1 MLMLAFASAETM
13 MAATPLQDS
22 TIPRTVNA
30 AVCAPR
36 PISFL
41 LERKVHHLMLM
52 LALASAENMV
62 AATPLRLAI
71 CRPTAA
77 STQQSSIF
85 STLLMRPARM
95 ASANLRRARVRC
107 LGLGQRSYTCSVRMA

>member
-1 MLMLAFASAETM
+1 MTE
-13 MAATPLQDS
+13 
-22 TIPRTVNA
+22 
-30 AVCAPR
+30 
-36 PISFL
+36 
-41 LERKVHHLMLM
+41 LEARLMLM

-77 STQQSSIF
+77 STQQSFIL

-95 ASANLRRARVRC
+95 ASANLPQDEHSFTPHSR
-107 LGLGQRSYTCSVRMA
+107 QRSN

>member
-1 MLMLAFASAETM
+1 
-13 MAATPLQDS
+13 
-22 TIPRTVNA
+22 
-30 AVCAPR
+30 
-36 PISFL
+36 
-41 LERKVHHLMLM
+41 MLM

-85 STLLMRPARM
+85 STLLMRPALM
-95 ASANLRRARVRC
+95 ASANLRAPPRRPGMSGCPGAADHAPGLDGVRKQAERRA
-107 LGLGQRSYTCSVRMA
+107 GLA